1 MKRFEQAT
9 GPTKTMDNMNWLV
22 AQLRLSSEQM
32 DTQNSQLSEMSEV
45 LQRNSQIVQDFVEEQ
60 DIVMEWQSFINRLQE
75 AQEEQNNAVQ
85 VEETESVDAREQAED
100 GEEVGEGDA

>member
-1 MKRFEQAT
+1 M
-9 GPTKTMDNMNWLV
+9 
-22 AQLRLSSEQM
+22 
-32 DTQNSQLSEMSEV
+32 
-45 LQRNSQIVQDFVEEQ
+45 EEQ